1 MKRKNSMKFIL
12 KSVMIRAKLLT
23 IGIVFAIAGAIVF
36 ALLPPLA
43 LEKIINDLTAGHT
56 IGIQNALLYFAL
68 IAAAGLFDTA
78 KEILITIFGQKITR
92 ELRHEMCGKLS
103 RMPASYFTKN
113 EPGVT
118 ASRFVND
125 VDTMESLFTSGII
138 SMFVDACKVI
148 SIMFMIFVKSR
159 GLGIL
164 MLFVTPMLF
173 FLTRI
178 IQRRMLKAQLAN
190 RAAVG
195 KANNHV
201 PETIRNI
208 RMIHNF
214 HKEKYMESKYDDY
227 ILKSYRAMEKSNFY
241 DAIYSPIILVVSAV
255 IVAVMMILS
264 AMGGEMQSFFGMSVG
279 TAVAVIAYVG
289 KVFEPLES
297 IGMEIQNIQSAVA
310 GVHRIN
316 ELLDEPE
323 RGEADRS
330 IRCRQLLQSNMPC
343 IELNNIRFGYNKNE
357 PVLNGRSFTV
367 KQGESVTLTG
377 KTGAGKSTI
386 FKLILGLYSPDSGSV
401 RVFGA
406 QACRIPDR
414 EKRTL
419 FGYVEQTF
427 RMVPGTVAEQITLFD
442 SSISRKDAEK
452 AAQIVGL
459 HESIAK
465 LESGYDTPCT
475 ESLFSQGEWQLLSI
489 ARAIAADPAILLLDE
504 ITANLDSGTE
514 QMVIS
519 ALKKA
524 SENRTV
530 LSISHR
536 LYEQTGGRQIKIEE

>member
-1 MKRKNSMKFIL
+1 
-12 KSVMIRAKLLT
+12 
-23 IGIVFAIAGAIVF
+23 
-36 ALLPPLA
+36 
-43 LEKIINDLTAGHT
+43 
-56 IGIQNALLYFAL
+56 
-68 IAAAGLFDTA
+68 
-78 KEILITIFGQKITR
+78 
-92 ELRHEMCGKLS
+92 
-103 RMPASYFTKN
+103 
-113 EPGVT
+113 
-118 ASRFVND
+118 
-125 VDTMESLFTSGII
+125 
-138 SMFVDACKVI
+138 MFVDACKVI

-178 IQRRMLKAQLAN
+178 IQKRMLKAQLAN

-214 HKEKYMESKYDDY
+214 HKEKYMESKYDGY

-316 ELLDEPE
+316 EFLDEPE

-343 IELNNIRFGYNKNE
+343 IELNHVRFGYNKSE

-377 KTGAGKSTI
+377 RTGAGKSTI

-401 RVFGA
+401 RVFGV
-406 QACRIPDR
+406 QAGRIPDR

-427 RMVPGTVAEQITLFD
+427 RMVPGTVAEQD
-442 SSISRKDAEK
+442 H
-452 AAQIVGL
+452 IV
-459 HESIAK
+459 
-465 LESGYDTPCT
+465 
-475 ESLFSQGEWQLLSI
+475 
-489 ARAIAADPAILLLDE
+489 
-504 ITANLDSGTE
+504 
-514 QMVIS
+514 
-519 ALKKA
+519 
-524 SENRTV
+524 
-530 LSISHR
+530 
-536 LYEQTGGRQIKIEE
+536 

>member
-1 MKRKNSMKFIL
+1 
-12 KSVMIRAKLLT
+12 
-23 IGIVFAIAGAIVF
+23 
-36 ALLPPLA
+36 
-43 LEKIINDLTAGHT
+43 
-56 IGIQNALLYFAL
+56 
-68 IAAAGLFDTA
+68 
-78 KEILITIFGQKITR
+78 
-92 ELRHEMCGKLS
+92 
-103 RMPASYFTKN
+103 
-113 EPGVT
+113 
-118 ASRFVND
+118 
-125 VDTMESLFTSGII
+125 
-138 SMFVDACKVI
+138 
-148 SIMFMIFVKSR
+148 
-159 GLGIL
+159 
-164 MLFVTPMLF
+164 
-173 FLTRI
+173 
-178 IQRRMLKAQLAN
+178 
-190 RAAVG
+190 
-195 KANNHV
+195 
-201 PETIRNI
+201 
-208 RMIHNF
+208 
-214 HKEKYMESKYDDY
+214 MESKYDDY

-316 ELLDEPE
+316 EFLDEPE

-343 IELNNIRFGYNKNE
+343 IELNHVRFGYNKNE

-377 KTGAGKSTI
+377 RTGAGKSTI

-401 RVFGA
+401 RVFGV
-406 QACRIPDR
+406 QAGRIPDR

-536 LYEQTGGRQIKIEE
+536 LYEQTGGRQINIEE